1 MAQSTALS
9 FEDANRITRLKTRV
23 ECIQFV
29 KNVEVTRPDLATAA
43 RRHCIEALLNEQG
56 LTDALLRDIWGGVCA
71 YEEVLY
77 LKHKKYLKAGNTR
90 AAIRHNGAI
99 GGVEVMVLK
108 PRTEGFAR
116 MQSAGLLDRTFEF
129 VVLRHAEDFRPLV
142 VATARRK
149 LKLWVDE
156 EGGFAT
162 PDLRC
167 IHQ

>member
-1 MAQSTALS
+1 MAQLTPLN
-9 FEDANRITRLKTRV
+9 FEDANRITRLKSRL
-23 ECIQFV
+23 ECIQFA
-29 KNVEVTRPDLATAA
+29 KNVEVNRPDLATAA
-43 RRHCIEALLNEQG
+43 QRHGIELLLNEQG
-56 LTDALLRDIWGGVCA
+56 LTDPLLRDVWGGVYY

-77 LKHKKYLKAGNTR
+77 LEHKKYLKAGNTR

-99 GGVEVMVLK
+99 GGVEVIVLK

-129 VVLRHAEDFRPLV
+129 VVLRHAESFRPLV

-149 LKLWVDE
+149 LKPWLDA
-156 EGGFAT
+156 EGGFAA
-162 PDLRC
+162 PNSRC